1 MKKKRIRIHKQTL
14 CLLNNPGYIQFL
26 VNPEQKNIAIKVCS
40 ESARQVHKITYKPS
54 VDCDF
59 YSKELMYQL
68 YTVCPELKTGFT
80 YRLSGRILPQKG
92 VALFQMSTLLPVEDI
107 KDKKKN

>member
-1 MKKKRIRIHKQTL
+1 M
-14 CLLNNPGYIQFL
+14 LNNPDYIQFL
-26 VNPEQKNIAIKVCS
+26 VNPEQKTFAIKVCG
-40 ESARQVHKITYKPS
+40 ESAPQVHKIFYKPS

-80 YRLSGRILPQKG
+80 YRLVGRMLPEKG
-92 VALFQMSTLLPVEDI
+92 VALFQMNGLIPVEDI